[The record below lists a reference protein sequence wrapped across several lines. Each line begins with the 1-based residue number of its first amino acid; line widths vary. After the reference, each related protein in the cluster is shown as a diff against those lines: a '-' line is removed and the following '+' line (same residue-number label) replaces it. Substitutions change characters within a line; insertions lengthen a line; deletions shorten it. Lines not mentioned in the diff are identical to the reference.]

1 MRERARRFRLLLA
14 GAVLAASSCATSAEV
29 AKLRAE
35 MVELRA
41 KQREDATRLQDEI
54 TVAKH
59 FTEFSLRQLSSR
71 VECDNSRVRDF
82 LKSCEDG
89 AEACSE
95 QGLAN
100 ALTFMDTQPYV
111 MLFTRPGIGIKGL
124 SNIRR
129 GQLMTLGE
137 SKNWR
142 PSTRFL
148 VLVQPRSE
156 IPEHRDEALKLGRE
170 LSTFAR
176 DELAIGKKYP
186 ILGPHMLPCK
196 LKVEHLSHFS
206 RRYDRPLA
214 GEPTG
219 KEPVVR
225 MWLFRTDC

>member
-1 MRERARRFRLLLA
+1 MKRAWRLLLP
-14 GAVLAASSCATSAEV
+14 LTAALSQGPGCATTAEV

-35 MVELRA
+35 LSELRA
-41 KQREDATRLQDEI
+41 KQRQDTARLTDEI
-54 TVAKH
+54 TIAKH

-71 VECDNSRVRDF
+71 VECDNSRVREF
-82 LKSCEDG
+82 LKSCEEG

-100 ALTFMDTQPYV
+100 ALSFMDTQPYV
-111 MLFTRPGIGIKGL
+111 MLFMRPGVGIQGL

-148 VLVQPRSE
+148 VLVQPRSDV
-156 IPEHRDEALKLGRE
+156 PEHREEALRLGRE
-170 LSTFAR
+170 LATFSR
-176 DELAIGKKYP
+176 EELAIGKKYP

-196 LKVEHLSHFS
+196 LKIEHLSHYS

-219 KEPVVR
+219 KDPVVR

>member
-1 MRERARRFRLLLA
+1 MERARRCNGLLLSGALLLLA
-14 GAVLAASSCATSAEV
+14 GCATRAEV

-35 MVELRA
+35 LVELRV
-41 KQREDATRLQDEI
+41 KQREDATRLLDEI

-59 FTEFSLRQLSSR
+59 FTEFSLRQISSR

-82 LKSCEDG
+82 LKSCEDN

-95 QGLAN
+95 QGLAD
-100 ALTFMDTQPYV
+100 ALLFMDTQPYV
-111 MLFTRPGIGIKGL
+111 MLFMRPGIGMKGL

-148 VLVQPRSE
+148 VLVQPRTDTA
-156 IPEHRDEALKLGRE
+156 EHREEALKLGRE
-170 LSTFAR
+170 LQTFAR
-176 DELAIGKKYP
+176 DELNIGKKYP
-186 ILGPHMLPCK
+186 LLGPHRLPCK